1 MKGCQNTDAAG
12 QTDTLRDD
20 KVDKKPA
27 SEFYRC
33 QKKCNNG
40 IENQGVKKGLEG

>member
-1 MKGCQNTDAAG
+1 MKGCQNTGATG

-27 SEFYRC
+27 AKIYRR
-33 QKKCNNG
+33 QKKCNDG